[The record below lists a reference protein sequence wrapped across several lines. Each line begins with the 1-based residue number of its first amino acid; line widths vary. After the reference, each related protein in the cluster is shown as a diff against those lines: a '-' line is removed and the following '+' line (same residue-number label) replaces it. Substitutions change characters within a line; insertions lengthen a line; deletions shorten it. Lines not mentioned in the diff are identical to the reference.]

1 MSFRLFIEGQSCL
14 PEIGFRSYKRTCQQW
29 HFCLIRR
36 KLAVIARFLS
46 NLFLFLLR
54 SFLNVSMSRGKCQF
68 KKIFWCTVDVVFWS
82 SLSTSIFQ
90 FSQFSDSVYL
100 KPVPWKLY
108 LMHYLLLTF
117 FCWHYGFSL
126 SLSLPPPPLVP
137 LSSPLSLLWKSS
149 APVVLS
155 CPLNAR
161 KAAAQMCS
169 QRNCLF
175 ML

>member
-29 HFCLIRR
+29 HFCLMGR

-117 FCWHYGFSL
+117 FCWHYGL
-126 SLSLPPPPLVP
+126 SLSLFPHPPRPA
-137 LSSPLSLLWKSS
+137 LSPSLSLLWKSS
-149 APVVLS
+149 VLVVLS

-161 KAAAQMCS
+161 KAAAQMCPQCS
-169 QRNCLF
+169 WSF